1 MRKLKLEEE
10 FKEAKN
16 KFENS
21 RKLLQMD
28 ELQCRKRVLRR
39 LGYASEEDT
48 IADKVNSL
56 IFCLVL
62 SLFIFLQIF
71 RAELHAS

>member
-10 FKEAKN
+10 YKEAKN
-16 KFENS
+16 KSENS

-39 LGYASEEDT
+39 LGYANEEDT
-48 IADKVNSL
+48 ITDKVCEFLLFSYIL
-56 IFCLVL
+56 DLGPCCLRIKF
-62 SLFIFLQIF
+62 S
-71 RAELHAS
+71 